1 MNLWYA
7 SATAEIRTRIFAL
20 AVAARGS
27 CFGTV
32 VQHIY
37 VLCLQDER
45 QYQIVLYPLRYCS

>member
-7 SATAEIRTRIFAL
+7 SAIAEIRTRIFAL
-20 AVAARGS
+20 TVAARGS